1 MKYTKRWTLGRVV
14 GFQKKPEIEKAC
26 KELTNANLGTKAYIA
41 GYQTAV
47 AKVVRDLP
55 EDEEIRYTQMA
66 KEWNKSSPPV
76 EVQRK

>member
-1 MKYTKRWTLGRVV
+1 
-14 GFQKKPEIEKAC
+14 
-26 KELTNANLGTKAYIA
+26 LTNANSGTKAYIA